1 MPCFECVT
9 NAWKK
14 LLYKDLNH
22 NEFFWPRL
30 NVGTKSSS
38 FGALF
43 SQANPN
49 SAYESIFQN
58 NMDDSSFNHR
68 DDSLIKT
75 ITLPRQ
81 ALCGYQ
87 VDVSANSETACKV
100 SL

>member
-1 MPCFECVT
+1 MCHCNE
-9 NAWKK
+9 KLDEK
-14 LLYKDLNH
+14 LLNQDENH
-22 NEFFWPRL
+22 NECFWPRL
-30 NVGTKSSS
+30 NTGPKSSS

-58 NMDDSSFNHR
+58 NMDDSSFNHW

-75 ITLPRQ
+75 ITISRQ
-81 ALCGYQ
+81 AFGGYQ
-87 VDVSANSETACKV
+87 VDVSAYSEAACKV

>member
-1 MPCFECVT
+1 MPIFECVT

-22 NEFFWPRL
+22 NECFWPRL

-58 NMDDSSFNHR
+58 NMDDSSFNHW

-75 ITLPRQ
+75 ITIPRQ
-81 ALCGYQ
+81 AFGGYQ